1 MASSKR
7 NYHVF
12 LSFRGT
18 DVRNNFLSHL
28 YTDLDRNGIHTFK
41 DSEELR
47 KGEEISPALMMEIEE
62 SRVAIIIFSKDYA
75 SSRWCLEELATIM
88 ECKAR
93 KELIVLP
100 VFYKVEPREVR
111 GGRKAYGRAM
121 AKHETKYEKDSETV
135 KRWKK
140 ALSDAG
146 NLSGWDFSDGDEAEL
161 IQRIIKELSI
171 HLGRTP
177 LHVANYPV
185 GIDSRVEE
193 VISLSQ
199 KELDDNDVLMI
210 GLWGPG
216 GIGKTTIAKAI
227 YNAIEREF
235 EKSSFLEQVRENSN
249 KSNGLV
255 GLQEKLLS
263 QILYPRHL
271 TVCSKDDGISLIR
284 ERLCSKKILLVLDDV
299 DHLDQLNALV
309 GQDNWFGKGS
319 RIFVTSRDR
328 HLLTSSHCKNC
339 VYEVETLKKDEAQD
353 LFVWHAFPNNK
364 KVEIRE
370 DLIDKAL
377 HYSSGLPLAL
387 EVLGSFLRG
396 RNEPA
401 WESALRKLSNSPDK
415 YIDRVLKISF
425 NGLEENEREIFLD
438 FACFFKGKSIEYIKK
453 LLDGCGF
460 ETTIGIEILIDRSLI
475 RNEHGTL
482 QMHDL
487 VQLMGQNIVNQECTD
502 DPGKRSRLCL
512 LEDVQDILCEDTGVN
527 AVKAIVLD
535 LPALKGGRT
544 MISEER
550 TISPDAFRNMKMLR
564 MLILKEVHSSSQ
576 DPVYLPN
583 NLRWLEWSNAP
594 FLEFGSGR
602 KKLVGLDIQESQI
615 RQVDGKFKNFECLK
629 YINFRQCKSLV
640 SVPDLS
646 SIPNLESLN
655 LDGCESLVKVHQ
667 SVAYHDKLKFL
678 SLKFCSNLGV
688 FPHTLKTKS
697 LQALHLHGCSKLKKF
712 SDIPEKMKLLEY
724 LDLGWTAIKE
734 LPASVENLV
743 SVEKIIL
750 AFCKKLTTLPSSVY
764 KLQNLEH
771 LKLTGCSNFVVFP
784 KNSEDPTDPNG
795 NLGFRNLDKL
805 ELDGCN
811 LSKIEF
817 LESSSSFPKLAHLD
831 LSSNKFTHLPTSIN
845 KYDNLKILILFNC
858 KQLQKIPQLPPNMR
872 TLLAK
877 GCKSLQEFPN
887 LSGLSA
893 ECLEVDLS
901 SCRELFRKGANTTDV
916 LSLKEL
922 PKLSDADILLSG
934 REMPEWFL
942 HCKDGSISF
951 MVPRDSYD
959 KFVGLALCLVL
970 GPEEGEVG
978 CRIEIFVNGRRVFC
992 QARDIYFLNSDLV
1005 WVTYLRRSQLYCMR
1019 EERKVLRDD
1028 WNHFQVHLTAGNGR
1042 LKKGGFR
1049 LICEQQED
1057 ELRIKLQHHRPM
1069 KKRTF
1074 EESESDEDDWIDTK
1088 EEESSSE
1095 TDDELVKAIDQEN
1108 ERRSLILAEKMII
1121 PSRRDGCSGGHGG
1134 CQRLLFRKRLL
1145 REQGEIGE
1153 PRIACRITRMATSY
1167 DISKEAIYRN
1177 ATSVR
1182 IKCSSCMKF
1191 DYETLQVIPIIPA
1204 TRKIKLKR
1212 E

>member
-629 YINFRQCKSLV
+629 YINFRQCKSL
-640 SVPDLS
+640 
-646 SIPNLESLN
+646 
-655 LDGCESLVKVHQ
+655 
-667 SVAYHDKLKFL
+667 
-678 SLKFCSNLGV
+678 
-688 FPHTLKTKS
+688 
-697 LQALHLHGCSKLKKF
+697 
-712 SDIPEKMKLLEY
+712 
-724 LDLGWTAIKE
+724 
-734 LPASVENLV
+734 
-743 SVEKIIL
+743 
-750 AFCKKLTTLPSSVY
+750 
-764 KLQNLEH
+764 
-771 LKLTGCSNFVVFP
+771 
-784 KNSEDPTDPNG
+784 
-795 NLGFRNLDKL
+795 
-805 ELDGCN
+805 
-811 LSKIEF
+811 
-817 LESSSSFPKLAHLD
+817 
-831 LSSNKFTHLPTSIN
+831 
-845 KYDNLKILILFNC
+845 
-858 KQLQKIPQLPPNMR
+858 LQKIPQLPPNMR